1 MSYAFAELK
10 KKTAEIQEW
19 LTKELSAVH
28 TGRAS
33 VSLLDTVRAN
43 VYGSFMPIAQVANMS
58 IEDARTIRIT
68 PWDSSVLG
76 AIDKALREA
85 NLGVS
90 VATDEKGLRVSFP
103 DLTTETREKYV
114 KLVGKKMEEA
124 RISIRSV
131 RDEVWNDIQV
141 KEKSGALG
149 EDDKFRAKEEMEKI
163 ITEANKK
170 LEETAR
176 QKEES
181 IRT

>member
-1 MSYAFAELK
+1 MSYAFSDLK
-10 KKTAEIQEW
+10 KKTQEIQEW

-33 VSLLDTVRAN
+33 VSLLDTVRVPA
-43 VYGSFMPIAQVANMS
+43 YGSSMPITQLANMS
-58 IEDARTIRIT
+58 IEDARTIRIS
-68 PWDSSVLG
+68 PWDTSVLG

-124 RISIRSV
+124 RISIRGV

-141 KEKSGALG
+141 KEKGGTLG

-163 ITEANKK
+163 IKETNDK
-170 LEETAR
+170 LESIAR

>member
-1 MSYAFAELK
+1 MAYNFSDLK

-19 LTKELSAVH
+19 LSKELSAIH

-33 VSLLDTVRAN
+33 VALLDTVRASA
-43 VYGSFMPIAQVANMS
+43 YGSFMPITQLANMS
-58 IEDARTIRIT
+58 VEDARTIRIA

-90 VATDEKGLRVSFP
+90 VATDDKGIRVSFP

-124 RISIRSV
+124 RISIRGV
-131 RDEVWNDIQV
+131 RDEVWNDIQT
-141 KEKSGALG
+141 KEKGGAIG
-149 EDDKFRAKEEMEKI
+149 EDEKFRAKEEMEKLI
-163 ITEANKK
+163 KEANEK
-170 LEETAR
+170 LEELAR
-176 QKEES
+176 QKEEN
-181 IRT
+181 IRS

>member
-1 MSYAFAELK
+1 MAYNFSDTK

-19 LTKELSAVH
+19 LSKELSAVH

-33 VSLLDTVRAN
+33 VALLDTVRVAA
-43 VYGSFMPIAQVANMS
+43 YGSFMPITQLANMS
-58 IEDARTIRIT
+58 TEDARTIRIS
-68 PWDSSVLG
+68 PWDSSVLS

-103 DLTTETREKYV
+103 DLTTETREKYI

-124 RISIRSV
+124 RISIRGV
-131 RDEVWNDIQV
+131 RDEVWNDIQT
-141 KEKSGALG
+141 KEKGGAIG

-163 ITEANKK
+163 IKEANEK
-170 LEETAR
+170 LEEIAR
-176 QKEES
+176 QKEEH
-181 IRT
+181 IRS

>member
-1 MSYAFAELK
+1 MAYNFSDVK
-10 KKTAEIQEW
+10 KKTVEIQEW
-19 LTKELSAVH
+19 LSKELSAVH

-33 VSLLDTVRAN
+33 VALLDTVRVSA
-43 VYGSFMPIAQVANMS
+43 YGSFMPIAQIANMS
-58 IEDARTIRIT
+58 TEDARTIRIS

-124 RISIRSV
+124 RISIRGV
-131 RDEVWNDIQV
+131 RDEVWNDIQT
-141 KEKSGALG
+141 KEKGGAIG
-149 EDDKFRAKEEMEKI
+149 EDEKFRAKEEMEKI
-163 ITEANKK
+163 IKEANEK
-170 LEETAR
+170 LEEIAR
-176 QKEES
+176 QKEEN
-181 IRT
+181 IRA